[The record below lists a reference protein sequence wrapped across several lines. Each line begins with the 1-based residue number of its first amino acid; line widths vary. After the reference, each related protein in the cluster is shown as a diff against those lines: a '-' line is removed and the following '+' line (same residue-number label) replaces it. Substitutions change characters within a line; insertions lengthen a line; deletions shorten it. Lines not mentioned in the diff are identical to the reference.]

1 MVIHHAPEPGVMLA
15 HMLCQASCWHGL
27 GEAHDQGLKQ
37 QGEAAAWTRPGH
49 GYLLDAAMVAFD
61 SGQLRGQPG
70 FVLEEVQVPPALF
83 RGVVCLEV
91 CLAALRTDKD
101 AAPGKGQTN
110 VQALLLCGK
119 LAGLHL
125 PRRSQTKG
133 HLEQVGVTHG
143 LKPGS
148 SHETVRKNSLTN

>member
-1 MVIHHAPEPGVMLA
+1 MTRASNSRVKPLPGGA
-15 HMLCQASCWHGL
+15 
-27 GEAHDQGLKQ
+27 QGTDTCLTPQ
-37 QGEAAAWTRPGH
+37 WSHLTR
-49 GYLLDAAMVAFD
+49 
-61 SGQLRGQPG
+61 GQLRGQPG

-119 LAGLHL
+119 LAVLHL
-125 PRRSQTKG
+125 PRRSQTRG

-143 LKPGS
+143 
-148 SHETVRKNSLTN
+148 